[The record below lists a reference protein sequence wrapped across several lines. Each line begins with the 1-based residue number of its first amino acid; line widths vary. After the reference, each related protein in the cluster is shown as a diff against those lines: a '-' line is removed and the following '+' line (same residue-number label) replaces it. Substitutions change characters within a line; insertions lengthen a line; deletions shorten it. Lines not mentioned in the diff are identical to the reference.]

1 MDADRRTAPDMS
13 LYKRK
18 GHDPERTP
26 EKRHRPGA
34 GGRHH
39 PSVGPVVQLDP
50 GGTGTRGAAAAA
62 ISRPGRSRSKHSN
75 GRRT

>member
-13 LYKRK
+13 LNKRK
-18 GHDPERTP
+18 ATIRNVRPK
-26 EKRHRPGA
+26 KRHRPGA